1 MGPRSQEMFP
11 MLESPSTIRSEELRE
26 QQRHDELFRNK
37 RNEDLRMLPD
47 EWARFDAVPGKSAI
61 GE

>member
-1 MGPRSQEMFP
+1 MFP